1 MSVLQ
6 KKVHDAVVEIHNT
19 FNSERGDPDLERVS
33 RLIVAGELVAA
44 VAHDLRQPVTATEM
58 NVSAALRL
66 LTICVADPS
75 SARAKSAFAEIG
87 EALRDALLEQG
98 RMRAALQVLEDL
110 VRQREPVFVAVDV
123 VALVQE
129 TLQLVMSEASAR
141 RTAIEFE
148 IPSAVPRII
157 ADGVLV
163 RQALLNILMN
173 ALESTS
179 ASHSPGGPITLAMDS
194 DDAAG
199 VVELVI
205 THYGPQDEVVGTSER
220 ALALARAIAEVHD
233 ALLTIEG
240 DPQSG
245 IAIRTRWPI
254 RRGVLA

>member
-1 MSVLQ
+1 M
-6 KKVHDAVVEIHNT
+6 HDAVVQNQNT
-19 FNSERGDPDLERVS
+19 YNSERGDPDLERVS

-66 LTICVADPS
+66 LSVALDDPAPAK
-75 SARAKSAFAEIG
+75 ARSVFAEVG
-87 EALRDALLEQG
+87 EALRDALLELG

-110 VRQREPVFVAVDV
+110 VRQREPVFVYVDAA
-123 VALVQE
+123 ALVQE
-129 TLQLVMSEASAR
+129 ALHLVTSEVSAR
-141 RTAIEFE
+141 HTVIELE
-148 IPSAVPRII
+148 IPSALPRII

-179 ASHSPGGPITLAMDS
+179 ASHSPAGPITIAMCS

-199 VVELVI
+199 VVELI
-205 THYGPQDEVVGTSER
+205 IKHYGPQDEAVGTSER

-233 ALLTIEG
+233 ALLTVEG
-240 DPQSG
+240 DPESG
-245 IAIRTRWPI
+245 ITIRTRWPV
-254 RRGVLA
+254 RRSVVA

>member
-1 MSVLQ
+1 MSASRRN
-6 KKVHDAVVEIHNT
+6 VHDASVQNQNT
-19 FNSERGDPDLERVS
+19 WNSERADPELERVS

-66 LTICVADPS
+66 LTTCADDPS
-75 SARAKSAFAEIG
+75 SATAKNALAETA
-87 EALRDALLEQG
+87 EALRDALLELG

-110 VRQREPVFVAVDV
+110 VRQREPVFVSMDA
-123 VALVQE
+123 VALVNE
-129 TLQLVMSEASAR
+129 AVQLVMSEVSAR
-141 RTAIEFE
+141 HTVIELK
-148 IPSAVPRII
+148 IPTSVPRIV

-179 ASHSPGGPITLAMDS
+179 ASRRPAGPITIAMHS
-194 DDAAG
+194 DDGAG
-199 VVELVI
+199 IVEVVI
-205 THYGPQDEVVGTSER
+205 THFAPPDEPVGASER

-240 DPQSG
+240 EPESG
-245 IAIRTRWPI
+245 IAIRTRWPV
-254 RRGVLA
+254 RRAVVV